1 MRVRARHDDASGAG
15 GRDGA
20 VAAPVDDGASA
31 ERFAAIAQRVRAD
44 VAAVPNLAA
53 LARAAGARPPAL
65 TSLFL
70 LHAHMTPAAWL
81 LRERT
86 WAAADAL
93 HAGAS
98 NVHEVAARTGFASEA
113 ALGRAFAAVMRM
125 TPGAYRAL
133 GRSPTFALQLQA
145 GYRAAEVLAY
155 HGRDPISPAE
165 RVEGTRLYKAIST
178 PGGPA
183 VLEIALG
190 RRRADARLQTGRP
203 PDAATMRDAHRIAL
217 RLLGLTMDV
226 RGFEAFAEGH
236 PVLAPLVGARPG
248 LHLPL
253 TATVFDGLCWA
264 IVGQQINLAFAFGL
278 RRDVI
283 ELAGERIGDL
293 IAHPTPERLAALDVE
308 TLRRRR
314 FSRSKAA
321 YLLDTA
327 AAVASSRLELEA
339 LGARSAID
347 AERALTAWRGIGT
360 WTARYV
366 LMRGIGF
373 ADAAPIGD
381 AALAAALAH
390 ATGAARRPTADE
402 ADALMRPFA
411 PYRSLATFHLWANL
425 KDRGTRMPRVERQ
438 RGG

>member
-1 MRVRARHDDASGAG
+1 MRIRARHDDASGAG

-20 VAAPVDDGASA
+20 VAAPVDDDASA
-31 ERFAAIAQRVRAD
+31 ERFAAIAARARAD

-53 LARAAGARPPAL
+53 LALAAGARPPAL

-98 NVHEVAARTGFASEA
+98 DVHEVAARTGFASEA

-125 TPGAYRAL
+125 TPDAYRAL
-133 GRSPTFALQLQA
+133 GYTPTFALRLPA
-145 GYRAAEVLAY
+145 SYRAADVLAY
-155 HGRDPISPAE
+155 HGRDPASPAE
-165 RVEGTRLYKAIST
+165 RVDGSHLFKAIPT
-178 PGGPA
+178 ADGPA
-183 VLEIALG
+183 VLEIELHRSRAVVRLHADG
-190 RRRADARLQTGRP
+190 RSG
-203 PDAATMRDAHRIAL
+203 AAAQRDAHRIAL
-217 RLLGLTMDV
+217 RMLGLTSDV
-226 RGFEAFAEGH
+226 RGFEAFAGGH
-236 PVLAPLVGARPG
+236 PVLAPLVAARRG

-264 IVGQQINLAFAFGL
+264 IIGQQINLAFAFGL

-327 AAVASSRLELEA
+327 AAVASGRLELEA
-339 LGARSAID
+339 LGAGSA
-347 AERALTAWRGIGT
+347 AEAEHVLTAWRGIGT

-411 PYRSLATFHLWANL
+411 PYRSLATFHLWASL
-425 KDRGTRMPRVERQ
+425 KDRATRVPRVERQ